1 MRILIAVDFSQASS
15 SIFSEAKKFAGLLS
29 ADCWLVHVASPEPY
43 FVGYEPGPQSVRDT
57 VAKRFRRE
65 HKLLQNEADE
75 MKKMG
80 LNATAL
86 LVQGPSAET
95 ILREAENL
103 KVDLIIIG
111 SHGHG
116 AVHHLLLGSVSQ
128 EVLKNAKC
136 PVLIIPTHE
145 RNK

>member
-1 MRILIAVDFSQASS
+1 MKILIAVDFSQASS
-15 SIFSEAKKFAGLLS
+15 AIFSAAEKYAGLLS
-29 ADCWLVHVASPEPY
+29 ADCRLIHVAAPDPY

-57 VAKRFRRE
+57 VARRFRRE
-65 HKLLQNEADE
+65 HKSLQDQAE
-75 MKKMG
+75 KMRKNG
-80 LNATAL
+80 LNVTPL

-95 ILREAENL
+95 ILREADSL

-116 AVHHLLLGSVSQ
+116 AVYHLLLGSVSQ

-136 PVLIIPTHE
+136 PVLIIPTHD
-145 RNK
+145 RN